1 MPVATPAQLHAA
13 LRTAVVT
20 ERNELLGVLA
30 RHEATPVGAD
40 DVRHALRLRRRSAVH
55 VLAQAIERRRA
66 ATVFEAARMRDAEQ
80 LGALLDDAATAG
92 SVEQRQAALDEA
104 AAQRDDACV
113 RVLVERGGVASCAT
127 PLGNDAVGNALRR
140 AALGGGTADE
150 AVKQHGKGDRLALL
164 VLAVRAGGSGLA
176 LAGNELSYAAT
187 RVVVANCGA
196 CLEWRN
202 ELHNMTWLHEAAFLG
217 WQATA
222 RALIDSGA
230 QLDVFDKHGHTPLAL
245 AVARNE
251 VALVRLLL
259 ENGADANA
267 TRSSAGDSPLHF
279 AAQQRHGDCLQLLL
293 QYGVDVEQ
301 RDQYRHTALHF
312 AALNG
317 FVEVAQLLIDAG
329 ADLAALDINGNT
341 PEQVALDEGE
351 EEVAELLR
359 SAVQD

>member
-202 ELHNMTWLHEAAFLG
+202 QHGTTWLHFAAYDG
-217 WQATA
+217 WQPTA

-230 QLDVFDKHGHTPLAL
+230 QLDVFNVDGDTPLAF
-245 AVARNE
+245 AAGQSM

-267 TRSSAGDSPLHF
+267 TRRSLGFSPLHL
-279 AAQQRHGDCLQLLL
+279 AASRGHGDCLQLLL
-293 QYGVDVEQ
+293 QHGVDVEQ
-301 RDQYRHTALHF
+301 RDLLRRTALHY

-317 FVEVAQLLIDAG
+317 HVEVVQLLIDAG
-329 ADLAALDINGNT
+329 ADVAALTRSGRK
-341 PEQVALDEGE
+341 PERLAVLGGCDDA
-351 EEVAELLR
+351 AALLR
-359 SAVQD
+359 SAV